1 MRQDGRQL
9 DKDGN
14 QKNKEE
20 LIPVG
25 TDGRRVVY
33 APQNSRPGV
42 WAFIHQ
48 PTQPSVE
55 SFSGGSQ
62 ACCAGGSGGW
72 RKASGSGVFEGI

>member
-9 DKDGN
+9 DTDGN
-14 QKNKEE
+14 QKSKEK
-20 LIPVG
+20 LIRVG
-25 TDGRRVVY
+25 TDGRRVGY

-48 PTQPSVE
+48 PTQPLVE
-55 SFSGGSQ
+55 SCSGGSQ

-72 RKASGSGVFEGI
+72 RKAPGSGEFEGL